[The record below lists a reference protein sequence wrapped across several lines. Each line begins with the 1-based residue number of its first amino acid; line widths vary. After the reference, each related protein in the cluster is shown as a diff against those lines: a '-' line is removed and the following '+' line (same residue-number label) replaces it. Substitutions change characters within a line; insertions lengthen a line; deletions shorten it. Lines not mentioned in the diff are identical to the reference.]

1 MAYSSITNPR
11 NFMNTVLYT
20 GNATARSITG
30 VGFQPDWVWIKP
42 RDNGLWSHN
51 LTDAVRGPGYGIFA
65 DLTSAQYNYGTGT
78 SGSVRTFDSDGFS
91 IGSATQVNNNS
102 SNIVAWNWK
111 AGGGQGSSNTDGSIN
126 TTYTSVNTTS
136 GLSISQYEG
145 NSTTGATVGHGLG
158 ATPKMIMIKSL
169 GSENW
174 EVYNENLGN
183 TKGMYL
189 NGTDAAFSTSARW
202 NNTSPT
208 NSVWTMGNTS
218 AVNGSGVNYIAYCFA
233 EKQGYSKFGSYIGNG
248 NSNGPFINLGFK
260 PAFIMAKKSSD
271 TGGWQLRDNKRT
283 PTGNLTNNLMYAN
296 ASSTE
301 QTTDGVDFLSN
312 GWKLRN
318 SAGDS
323 NASGATYIYMA
334 FAEEPFVASNF
345 NVATAR

>member
-1 MAYSSITNPR
+1 MSYSSVTNPR

-30 VGFQPDWVWIKP
+30 VGFQPDLVWIKP

-51 LTDAVRGPGYGIFA
+51 LTDVVRGPGYGLFS
-65 DLTSAQYNYGTGT
+65 DLNNVQYNYGTGT
-78 SGSVRTFDSDGFS
+78 DGSVRTFDSDGFS
-91 IGSATQVNNNS
+91 IGNKTQVNNNG

-111 AGGGQGSSNTDGSIN
+111 AGGSASSNSSGSITSSVSAN
-126 TTYTSVNTTS
+126 TTAGFSIVTYT
-136 GLSISQYEG
+136 G
-145 NSTTGATVGHGLG
+145 TGSNATVGHGLG
-158 ATPKMIMIKSL
+158 AVPKMIIVKETT
-169 GSENW
+169 GSANDW
-174 EVYNENLGN
+174 TVYHVTQGSTTRGILNETNAWGSN
-183 TKGMYL
+183 T
-189 NGTDAAFSTSARW
+189 AW
-202 NNTSPT
+202 NNTTPT
-208 NSVWTMGNTS
+208 SSVFS
-218 AVNGSGVNYIAYCFA
+218 IGSGSVTNRNNSTYTAYCFLDV
-233 EKQGYSKFGSYIGNG
+233 QGFSKMGSYIGNG

-283 PTGNLTNNLMYAN
+283 PTGNLTNNLNYAN
-296 ASSTE
+296 STSVD

-334 FAEEPFVASNF
+334 FAEEPFVANNF
-345 NVATAR
+345 NTATAK